1 MMAMLSAIGV
11 CHRSSAAFAARYQLV
26 RSVKIEQTS
35 PGFAGGALLQPLN
48 TINIPQQAFRNL
60 HDSARELIGKEPD
73 LRDEPASA
81 EVFRSSSLTACRPAG
96 LNRSKPARLHFSLIG
111 CWPFTSVFPV
121 AFSVVFP
128 VVFPAASCSLGA
140 TQSCHAKPYAHNRTA
155 FSRINDLDS
164 GLALKIPLHR

>member
-48 TINIPQQAFRNL
+48 TINTPQQAFRNL
-60 HDSARELIGKEPD
+60 HDSAREQIGKEPE
-73 LRDEPASA
+73 LRDEPVSE
-81 EVFRSSSLTACRPAG
+81 EVFRTSGLKPCRPAG

-111 CWPFTSVFPV
+111 CWPFTSVSPWLFPWLFPWYFMWFFLRLLAVLARHRV
-121 AFSVVFP
+121 AVQSRKRTIEPLFP
-128 VVFPAASCSLGA
+128 
-140 TQSCHAKPYAHNRTA
+140 
-155 FSRINDLDS
+155 
-164 GLALKIPLHR
+164 GLMI

>member
-11 CHRSSAAFAARYQLV
+11 CHRSSAAFATRYQLV

-48 TINIPQQAFRNL
+48 TINTPQQAFRNL

-111 CWPFTSVFPV
+111 CWPFTSVFPWYFLWFFLRLLAVLARHRV
-121 AFSVVFP
+121 AMQSRMRTIEPLFP
-128 VVFPAASCSLGA
+128 
-140 TQSCHAKPYAHNRTA
+140 
-155 FSRINDLDS
+155 
-164 GLALKIPLHR
+164 GLMI

>member
-1 MMAMLSAIGV
+1 MAATAHHQQIPAMSV
-11 CHRSSAAFAARYQLV
+11 RSSLNAPAGIVLQKPR
-26 RSVKIEQTS
+26 RS
-35 PGFAGGALLQPLN
+35 GGALLQPLN
-48 TINIPQQAFRNL
+48 TINTPQQAFRNL
-60 HDSARELIGKEPD
+60 HDSARELIGKEPN

-96 LNRSKPARLHFSLIG
+96 LNRSKPARLNFSLIG

-121 AFSVVFP
+121 AFPVVFP

-140 TQSCHAKPYAHNRTA
+140 TQSCRAKPYAHNRTA

>member
-1 MMAMLSAIGV
+1 MLSAIGV

-35 PGFAGGALLQPLN
+35 PGFAGGALLQSLN
-48 TINIPQQAFRNL
+48 TINTPQQAFRNL

-121 AFSVVFP
+121 AFPVVFP

>member
-48 TINIPQQAFRNL
+48 TINTPQQAFRNL

-96 LNRSKPARLHFSLIG
+96 LNRSKPARLNFSLIG

-121 AFSVVFP
+121 AFPVVFP

-140 TQSCHAKPYAHNRTA
+140 TQSCRAKPCAHNRTA
-155 FSRINDLDS
+155 FSPINDLDS